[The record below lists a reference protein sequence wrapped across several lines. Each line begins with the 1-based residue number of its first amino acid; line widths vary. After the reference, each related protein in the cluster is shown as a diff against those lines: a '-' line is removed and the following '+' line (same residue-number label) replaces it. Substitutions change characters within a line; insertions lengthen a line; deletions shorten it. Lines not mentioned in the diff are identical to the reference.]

1 MRLHDQVSYRGVFTV
16 TDTMPVG
23 PIVEPTVVAL
33 RRFLSDHWQPPDS
46 VMVVMLLF

>member
-33 RRFLSDHWQPPDS
+33 RRFLSDHWQLSLADLRPP
-46 VMVVMLLF
+46 FGE